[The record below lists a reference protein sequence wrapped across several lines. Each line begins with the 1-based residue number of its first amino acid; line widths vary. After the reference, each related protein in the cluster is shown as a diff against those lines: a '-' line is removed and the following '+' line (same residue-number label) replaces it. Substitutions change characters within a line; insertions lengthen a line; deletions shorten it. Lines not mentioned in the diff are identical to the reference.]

1 MVRCGQLCLS
11 FPKYIFYMV
20 YIIFLN
26 KKTCIFGKKVAVWS
40 SVSGANNVVKYSKS
54 LECTEPRERGK

>member
-11 FPKYIFYMV
+11 FQKYIFYMV

-26 KKTCIFGKKVAVWS
+26 KKTCIFGKKVAVW
-40 SVSGANNVVKYSKS
+40 
-54 LECTEPRERGK
+54 